1 MEEEEIVVVTE
12 MVVEE
17 EIMVEI
23 VEIVKELEQVEDAEI
38 LGEETAKEIAAETVA
53 EEEWRLWQKRKRSQ
67 R

>member
-38 LGEETAKEIAAETVA
+38 FGEETAKEIAAETVA
-53 EEEWRLWQKRKRSQ
+53 EEEWRSLQRRKRSL
-67 R
+67 